1 MDTVAF
7 RAMFPALADYSV
19 YSNDMLLLWW
29 DAAALH
35 LSEGWM
41 LSGATYELARKLLT
55 AHLVHLAHGIASSG
69 SAGTSGGAVQSASE
83 GSVSVSFTTPPTRS
97 GWQFWLSSS
106 PYGLQLW
113 ALLSAASA
121 GGLYI
126 GGLPEREAFRKVG
139 GVFV

>member
-1 MDTVAF
+1 
-7 RAMFPALADYSV
+7 MFPALADDAV
-19 YSNDMLLLWW
+19 YSNAMLLLWW

-41 LSGATYELARKLLT
+41 LSGATYDLARKLLT

-69 SAGTSGGAVQSASE
+69 SVLTLPSLADCTA
-83 GSVSVSFTTPPTRS
+83 PPTKTA
-97 GWQFWLSSS
+97 WQFWLSSS

-113 ALLSAASA
+113 AMLTIA
-121 GGLYI
+121 GSGGVYI

-139 GVFV
+139 GVWA

>member
-1 MDTVAF
+1 MDTAAF
-7 RAMFPALADYSV
+7 RAMFPALADDAV
-19 YSNDMLLLWW
+19 YSNAMLLLWW

-41 LSGATYELARKLLT
+41 LSGATYDLARKLLT

-69 SAGTSGGAVQSASE
+69 SVGTSGGAVQSASE
-83 GSVSVSFTTPPTRS
+83 GSVSVSFTTPPTKTA
-97 GWQFWLSSS
+97 WQFWLSSS

-113 ALLSAASA
+113 AMLTIA
-121 GGLYI
+121 GSGGVYI

-139 GVFV
+139 GVWA

>member
-1 MDTVAF
+1 MDTAAF
-7 RAMFPALADYSV
+7 RAMFPALADDAV
-19 YSNDMLLLWW
+19 YSNAMLLLWW

-69 SAGTSGGAVQSASE
+69 SVGTSVGAVQSASE

-113 ALLSAASA
+113 ALLSTASA

-139 GVFV
+139 GVFA